1 MHKKNQLKLSVLK
14 LLITVL
20 LLFSLNETR
29 ANGKNDT
36 VNHINPFIRAEFGIG
51 ASNNIYSPK
60 MKYQPKFGLSYS
72 FCVITGIHIKD
83 FYLGTGV
90 GILTLGYKIKDILLI
105 NPYDPI
111 YGYPDKANAH
121 YENLYINI
129 PLLFT
134 YKKQGEKKI
143 FPILEFGINN
153 LINIGLIYGFSG
165 TDFPGYP
172 KLDFI
177 KNKITKARKYV
188 PSLTASIGFGIKLRK
203 GFSYELCAS
212 YNQNILSTY
221 NVKLAN
227 YSKDYPY
234 SIGIKTGFTYNFTNK
249 K

>member
-1 MHKKNQLKLSVLK
+1 MKLFITTILFLS
-14 LLITVL
+14 LININTY
-20 LLFSLNETR
+20 SN
-29 ANGKNDT
+29 NDS
-36 VNHINPFIRAEFGIG
+36 INKIRPFIKTEFGIG

-60 MKYQPKFGLSYS
+60 INFHPNFGLSYS
-72 FCVITGIHIKD
+72 FSLIGGINIKDLYIGTGI
-83 FYLGTGV
+83 
-90 GILTLGYKIKDILLI
+90 GILTLGYKIKDIVLI

-129 PLLFT
+129 PIVFT
-134 YKKQGEKKI
+134 YKRQGKKKV
-143 FPILEFGINN
+143 FPIFEFGINN
-153 LINIGLIYGFSG
+153 LINLGQIYGFSG

-177 KNKITKARKYV
+177 KNNEIKARKYV
-188 PSLTASIGFGIKLRK
+188 PSLIASIGFGIKLKK

-221 NVKLAN
+221 KNELKLAN

-234 SIGIKTGFTYNFTNK
+234 SIGIKTGFTYKFR
-249 K
+249 